1 MKYCKIGA
9 HVKNNQKFVHSVATH
24 FKIKIIHQSEIKK
37 YLVIGII
44 LTIIILL
51 IILYK
56 IVAAS
61 LSPESEAKTISEDL
75 KKGDTKTYQII

>member
-1 MKYCKIGA
+1 M
-9 HVKNNQKFVHSVATH
+9 ATH